1 MVAKIRHSH
10 VLITVAIISSV
21 LFSGIVVAGLFSRP
35 IADDLAYLQIYTTH
49 HNSVVDASISQYLGH
64 SGRLSQIALVYV
76 FFSFFG
82 ETATRVAP
90 LALALALAGSI
101 ALLYFVS
108 TDKKVKYRVSASI
121 IVGLLISSSIFMTL
135 PSLFDSLY
143 WLTSSTVYITSLT
156 AIFLTSTLII
166 SIFKYIHWRRVP
178 ILIAVLPGIIAIQ
191 SFGEVGAL
199 VSIAISGLATVWTLA
214 NKEKRYLIKYNLVV
228 LAGLVSGF
236 LVNYL
241 SPGTLQRR
249 DFNEGSHS
257 LSELYRNSIDPFQ
270 KMFSYTEWWHIAL
283 ALFVALVIFYFL
295 PKDGRKLPLKKAT
308 LQSLIVIASFLVVS
322 AIAFGVSALS
332 VGPYFV
338 IRNYTVP
345 GAWLFLSMAA
355 LLIIILRLLNPRS
368 SNIIYGLFAI
378 SILLSVPYAIKKEA
392 IYIRGMAIRD
402 SFYSQRVISIQK
414 QLSDNKKGR
423 AIIVPPV
430 KVLLYPT
437 EAVDLEE
444 SDQPAIEWVVNMI
457 GDHYKI
463 PNYTSVNTP
472 RYYCIP
478 NGKYVRQDLTCEQS
492 YHRASD

>member
-1 MVAKIRHSH
+1 M
-10 VLITVAIISSV
+10 
-21 LFSGIVVAGLFSRP
+21 
-35 IADDLAYLQIYTTH
+35 
-49 HNSVVDASISQYLGH
+49 
-64 SGRLSQIALVYV
+64 
-76 FFSFFG
+76 
-82 ETATRVAP
+82 
-90 LALALALAGSI
+90 
-101 ALLYFVS
+101 
-108 TDKKVKYRVSASI
+108 
-121 IVGLLISSSIFMTL
+121 
-135 PSLFDSLY
+135 
-143 WLTSSTVYITSLT
+143 
-156 AIFLTSTLII
+156 
-166 SIFKYIHWRRVP
+166 P

-249 DFNEGSHS
+249 AINEGSHS

-478 NGKYVRQDLTCEQS
+478 SGKYVRQDLTCEQS